1 MSTKKNILKHSVFFL
16 SNNEKIN
23 LNIREK
29 NNKFVSTIENISNVD
44 EVKKFKEKL
53 IYLEKK
59 SLPSL
64 KKNQYYFSDLDQMN
78 VYIDKKRI
86 GKVEKVLNHGAGD
99 YLEITFNNKEI
110 LVPFNFDHILKVDVS
125 KNELHLNTDYYDI

>member
-44 EVKKFKEKL
+44 EVKKFTGKL

>member
-1 MSTKKNILKHSVFFL
+1 MSTKKNILKHSIFLL

-29 NNKFVSTIENISNVD
+29 NNKFISTIEYISNVD
-44 EVKKFKEKL
+44 EVKKFTGKL
-53 IYLEKK
+53 IYLRKK

-64 KKNQYYFSDLDQMN
+64 KKNQYYFNDLEQMN

-110 LVPFNFDHILKVDVS
+110 LVPFNCDHILKVDVL
-125 KNELHLNTDYYDI
+125 KNELHLNTDYYEI